1 MKVGIYGQYY
11 KEESIPFIQE
21 LLQELAT
28 HNITV
33 YIEENFYD
41 LIQSLN
47 RPKIK
52 YETFSRHS
60 DLDNSFT
67 MLLSV
72 GGDGTF
78 LRAITYVRDL
88 DIPILGINIGRL
100 GFLANVEKTA
110 IKKAILGIK
119 NRAYKTV
126 ERTLLQVKTKP
137 QIKALL
143 DIDIALN
150 EVTIVR
156 KNTTA
161 MITLETF
168 LDKEFLAKYW
178 ADGLIFS
185 TPTGSTGYS
194 LSCGGPVIAPSAK
207 NFVITPIAP
216 HNLNVRPLIIS
227 DETKINIQLIG
238 REKEALISLDSRITT
253 IPKNTQI
260 FISKA
265 PFTIKTI
272 LLEEQSFLKTLR
284 KKLLWGEDIRN

>member
-1 MKVGIYGQYY
+1 MKIGIYGQYY
-11 KEESIPFIQE
+11 KEESIPCIQE
-21 LLQELAT
+21 LLNELAI
-28 HNITV
+28 HNIKV

-52 YETFSRHS
+52 YKTFLRHS

-110 IKKAILGIK
+110 IKKAVLSIK
-119 NRAYKTV
+119 NKTYKII

-143 DIDIALN
+143 DINIALN

-161 MITLETF
+161 MITLETY
-168 LDKEFLAKYW
+168 LDNEFLAKYW
-178 ADGLIFS
+178 ADGLIVS

-194 LSCGGPVIAPSAK
+194 LSCGGPVIAPSSK
-207 NFVITPIAP
+207 NLIITPIAP
-216 HNLNVRPLIIS
+216 HNLNVRPLVIS
-227 DETKINIQLIG
+227 DKTKINIQLIG
-238 REKEALISLDSRITT
+238 REKKALISLDSRITT

-265 PFTIKTI
+265 PFNIKTI

-284 KKLLWGEDIRN
+284 KKLLWGEDVRN